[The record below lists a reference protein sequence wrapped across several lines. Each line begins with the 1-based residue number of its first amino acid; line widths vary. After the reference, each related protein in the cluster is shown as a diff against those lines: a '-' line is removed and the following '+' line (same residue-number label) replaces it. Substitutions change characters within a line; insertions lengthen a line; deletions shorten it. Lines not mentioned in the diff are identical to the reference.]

1 MAINILDTLVINR
14 ISAGEVVESPF
25 SIVKEL
31 IDNAIDAG
39 ASKINIEIKQG
50 GIDSII
56 VKDNGKGIEFVDIKK
71 AFLPHAT
78 SKIKDVDD
86 LDSISTLGFR
96 GEALASISN
105 VSKTNM
111 VTKTETSDCAYSIE
125 VNGGVFSE
133 INPTSSDVGT
143 KIEVND
149 LFFNTPARRKFLKK
163 PKQEENFITNIIS
176 RYILAHPNISFKY
189 IADNKIIYQTVGKT
203 LLDAI
208 YCVYGEETTQ
218 NIMPVDKT
226 IGNLKLTGY
235 VSKVGYSKP
244 NTTYQTLMVNSRYV
258 VDEIVSKATYM
269 AYEEYLMTRQFPF
282 YVLNLTMPAVDV
294 DVNVHP
300 SKINVKFAYPSKI
313 YDLVYTAIRSSIY
326 QFLNPNKNT
335 PVNAE
340 DIEKPTENL
349 IKTDLNSLKEIT
361 VEVNRKSVNNSG
373 FLELKQTT
381 YNPLTIFDIKND
393 DVARNNLA
401 QETNTKSGQE
411 NQNIPIQPEQNLNN
425 VNSNQPI
432 TKNTKYKNESIQTNL
447 EKQTTDDYKNVDDFL
462 DYKIVGELFNEF
474 LILERQDKMLLVD
487 FHAGHERLNY
497 DKFTKMVNSR
507 NLVIQDL
514 LIPYTQE
521 LSQIEIDFIMQ
532 LKPELEAIG
541 FDIDTFS
548 DRKIIINSVPM
559 QLKDINLKNFVDDL
573 VRDMKNL
580 KPNMNN
586 EIRHYLMQK
595 ACKSSVKSGM
605 KLSEMEIKEL
615 LRDLDINNPV
625 LLCPHGR
632 PVVTVI
638 TRAQIEKWFKR
649 IV

>member
-1 MAINILDTLVINR
+1 MSINILDSLVINR

-31 IDNAIDAG
+31 IDNSIDAG
-39 ASKINIEIKQG
+39 ATKISIEIKNG

-56 VKDNGKGIEFVDIKK
+56 VKDNGKGIDYDDIKK

-105 VSKTNM
+105 VSQTNM
-111 VTKTETSDCAYSIE
+111 ITKTEISECAYSID
-125 VNGGVFSE
+125 VNGGVFGE
-133 INPTSSDVGT
+133 ISPVSGDTGT
-143 KIEVND
+143 KIEVNN

-163 PKQEENFITNIIS
+163 PKQEENLITNIIS
-176 RYILAHPNISFKY
+176 RYILAHPSIMFRY
-189 IADNKIIYQTVGKT
+189 IVDGKTIYQSLGKS

-208 YCVYGEETTQ
+208 YCVYGEETTH
-218 NIMPVDKT
+218 NIMLVEKSL
-226 IGNLKLTGY
+226 GNLKLTGY
-235 VSKVGYSKP
+235 VSKVGFSKP
-244 NTTYQTLMVNSRYV
+244 NTTYQTLIINSRYV
-258 VDEIVSKATYM
+258 VDEIVSKAVYM
-269 AYEEYLMTRQFPF
+269 AFEEYLMTRQFPF
-282 YVLNLTMPAVDV
+282 YVLNLTMPTVDI

-300 SKINVKFAYPSKI
+300 NKMNVKFAYPSKI
-313 YDLVYTAIRSSIY
+313 YDLVYTATRSSIY

-335 PVNAE
+335 IVNIE
-340 DIEKPTENL
+340 EIEKPTENL
-349 IKTDLNSLKEIT
+349 IKTDINSLKEIT
-361 VEVNRKSVNNSG
+361 IEPNKNSFNNSG
-373 FLELKQTT
+373 FIELRQTT
-381 YNPLTIFDIKND
+381 YNPITIFDIKND
-393 DVARNNLA
+393 DIARNNIGEEDVKFNQVNRSVEAIIDVDKSIDFDQNEKILSDNN
-401 QETNTKSGQE
+401 ENIKTN
-411 NQNIPIQPEQNLNN
+411 I
-425 VNSNQPI
+425 
-432 TKNTKYKNESIQTNL
+432 
-447 EKQTTDDYKNVDDFL
+447 YKNVEDFL

-474 LILERQDKMLLVD
+474 IILEKQDKMFLLD

-497 DKFTKMVNSR
+497 DKLTKMVNDR
-507 NLVIQDL
+507 ELIIQDL

-532 LKPELEAIG
+532 LKPELKNLG
-541 FDIDTFS
+541 FDIDRFS
-548 DRKIIINSVPM
+548 ENKIIINSVPM
-559 QLKDINLKNFVDDL
+559 QLKDINLKTFVDDL
-573 VRDMKNL
+573 VHDMKNL
-580 KPNMNN
+580 KPSMNN

-615 LRDLDINNPV
+615 LKNLDINNPV

>member
-1 MAINILDTLVINR
+1 MSINILDSMVINR

-31 IDNAIDAG
+31 IDNALDAG
-39 ASKINIEIKQG
+39 ATKISVEIKNG

-56 VKDNGKGIEFVDIKK
+56 VKDNGKGIEYDDIKK

-78 SKIKDVDD
+78 SKIKNVED
-86 LDSISTLGFR
+86 LESIMTLGFR

-105 VSKTNM
+105 VSQTNM
-111 VTKTETSDCAYSIE
+111 ITKTESSDCAYSID
-125 VNGGVFSE
+125 VFGGTFSE
-133 INPTSSDVGT
+133 ISPATSDVGT
-143 KIEVND
+143 KIEVNN

-163 PKQEENFITNIIS
+163 PKQEENFITNIMS
-176 RYILAHPNISFKY
+176 RYILAHPDISFKY
-189 IADNKIIYQTVGKT
+189 IADNKLIYQTVGKS

-218 NIMPVDKT
+218 NIMPVEKI
-226 IGNLKLTGY
+226 IGNLKLSGY

-244 NTTYQTLMVNSRYV
+244 NTTYQTLIINSRYV
-258 VDEIVSKATYM
+258 VDEIVSKAAYM
-269 AYEEYLMTRQFPF
+269 AFEEYLMTRQFPF

-300 SKINVKFAYPSKI
+300 SKMNVKFAYPSKI

-335 PVNAE
+335 PVNIE
-340 DIEKPTENL
+340 EIEKPAENL
-349 IKTDLNSLKEIT
+349 IKTDINSLKEIT
-361 VEVNRKSVNNSG
+361 VEPNRKSINNSS
-373 FLELKQTT
+373 FVELRQTT
-381 YNPLTIFDIKND
+381 YKPLTIFDVKND
-393 DVARNNLA
+393 DVARKNLQIDNSIQKDNKVLGEDLNNKTISNLDK
-401 QETNTKSGQE
+401 NK
-411 NQNIPIQPEQNLNN
+411 NLNN
-425 VNSNQPI
+425 NEISNDNI
-432 TKNTKYKNESIQTNL
+432 KDIENL
-447 EKQTTDDYKNVDDFL
+447 QKSEGFKDIGNFL

-474 LILERQDKMLLVD
+474 LILEKNDKMLLLD

-497 DKFTKMVNSR
+497 DKFTKMVNER
-507 NLVIQDL
+507 ELVIQDL

-521 LSQIEIDFIMQ
+521 MNQIEVDFIMQ
-532 LKPELEAIG
+532 LKPVLEQLG
-541 FDIDTFS
+541 FDIDTFG
-548 DRKIIINSVPM
+548 DKKIIINSVPM
-559 QLKDINLKNFVDDL
+559 QLKDINLKSFVDDL
-573 VRDMKNL
+573 IHDMKNL
-580 KPNMNN
+580 KPSMNN

-615 LRDLDINNPV
+615 LKDLDLNNPV

-632 PVVTVI
+632 PVITVI

>member
-1 MAINILDTLVINR
+1 MSINILDSLVINR

-31 IDNAIDAG
+31 IDNSIDAG
-39 ASKINIEIKQG
+39 ATKISIEIKNG

-56 VKDNGKGIEFVDIKK
+56 VKDNGKGIDYDDIKK

-105 VSKTNM
+105 VSQTNM
-111 VTKTETSDCAYSIE
+111 ITKTEISECAYSID
-125 VNGGVFSE
+125 VNGGVFGE
-133 INPTSSDVGT
+133 ISPVSGDTGT
-143 KIEVND
+143 KIEVNN

-163 PKQEENFITNIIS
+163 PKQEENLITNIIS
-176 RYILAHPNISFKY
+176 RYILAHPSIMFRY
-189 IADNKIIYQTVGKT
+189 IVDGKTIYQSLGKS

-208 YCVYGEETTQ
+208 YCVYGEETTH
-218 NIMPVDKT
+218 NIMLVEKSL
-226 IGNLKLTGY
+226 GNLKLTGY
-235 VSKVGYSKP
+235 VSKVGFSKP
-244 NTTYQTLMVNSRYV
+244 NTTYQTLIINSRYV
-258 VDEIVSKATYM
+258 VDEIVSKAVYM
-269 AYEEYLMTRQFPF
+269 AFEEYLMTRQFPF
-282 YVLNLTMPAVDV
+282 YVLNLTMPTVDI

-300 SKINVKFAYPSKI
+300 NKMNVKFAYPSKI
-313 YDLVYTAIRSSIY
+313 YDLVYTATRSSIY

-335 PVNAE
+335 IVNIE
-340 DIEKPTENL
+340 EIEKLTDNL
-349 IKTDLNSLKEIT
+349 IKTDINSLKEIT
-361 VEVNRKSVNNSG
+361 IEPNKNSFNNSG
-373 FLELKQTT
+373 FVELRQTT
-381 YNPLTIFDIKND
+381 YNPITIFDIKND
-393 DVARNNLA
+393 DIARNNIGEEDVKFNQVNRSVEAIIDVDKSIDFDQNEKILSDNN
-401 QETNTKSGQE
+401 ENIKTN
-411 NQNIPIQPEQNLNN
+411 I
-425 VNSNQPI
+425 
-432 TKNTKYKNESIQTNL
+432 
-447 EKQTTDDYKNVDDFL
+447 YKNVEDFL

-474 LILERQDKMLLVD
+474 IILEKQDKMFLLD

-497 DKFTKMVNSR
+497 DKLTKMVNDR
-507 NLVIQDL
+507 ELIIQDL

-532 LKPELEAIG
+532 LKPELKNLG
-541 FDIDTFS
+541 FDIDRFS
-548 DRKIIINSVPM
+548 ENKIIINSVPM
-559 QLKDINLKNFVDDL
+559 QLKDINLKTFVDDL
-573 VRDMKNL
+573 VHDMKNL
-580 KPNMNN
+580 KPSMNN

-615 LRDLDINNPV
+615 LKNLDINNPV